1 MSITDQSLQNAHIP
15 LLAIG
20 GSAGAL
26 KALLIILAGIK
37 PDLPAAVVIVQHLD
51 KDHAKGLISVLNV
64 DCALPVV
71 PALQGEKLLAGK
83 VYLAQTND
91 HLIIDINGRFDYQI
105 QPLTQVYRPSVDEF
119 FSSLALHWKGD
130 ITAILLSGMGEDGA
144 LGLLAL
150 RRLGYFT
157 IAQEKSSCGVFGMPK
172 AAIARNA
179 AIEIFTP
186 EQIVKKIHL
195 LYSTIEPFEE
205 H

>member
-1 MSITDQSLQNAHIP
+1 MNLSDQSSQNVP

-26 KALLIILAGIK
+26 KALLVILADIK

-51 KDHAKGLISVLNV
+51 EDHAQGLISVLNAV
-64 DCALPVV
+64 CALPVV
-71 PALQGEKLLAGK
+71 PAMQGEKPLAGH
-83 VYLAQTND
+83 VHLAQTND
-91 HLIIDINGRFDYQI
+91 HLIIDTKGRFDYQI
-105 QPLTQVYRPSVDEF
+105 EPLTQVYRPSVDEF
-119 FSSLALHWKGD
+119 FASIALHWKGD

-157 IAQEKSSCGVFGMPK
+157 IAQEKLSCGVFGMPK

-179 AIEIFTP
+179 AVDIFTP
-186 EQIVKKIHL
+186 EQIVKKIDL

-205 H
+205 S